1 MQQLIEYIFFI
12 LDKSNIKEK
21 SEGENELLLEITKI
35 CNHLSGEEL
44 KIVLSVFDVYEEYV
58 GN

>member
-1 MQQLIEYIFFI
+1 MQQLIEYIFLI

-21 SEGENELLLEITKI
+21 SEGKNELLLEITKI
-35 CNHLSGEEL
+35 CNHLSREEL